1 MRRLIFL
8 VLLALG
14 AINEMQA
21 SAVNYAEGYYTVPDY
36 MTEVPADDVRG
47 YAAKPQGRSFV
58 ARDSNGQL
66 LLLVASYRDTS
77 RIVDEKTWTALAS
90 APEQRL
96 IQEIQASFAGGPAAN
111 KATVEHVKIDLH
123 AHKIISIATI
133 DDYDRRFRDYVQTSR
148 SGPRAK

>member
-47 YAAKPQGRSFV
+47 YDTNPQGRSFV
-58 ARDSNGQL
+58 GRDSNGQVF
-66 LLLVASYRDTS
+66 LLVASYRDTS
-77 RIVDEKTWTALAS
+77 QIADEKTWVTVAS

-96 IQEIQASFAGGPAAN
+96 IQDMQASFADGGPPAVWQN
-111 KATVEHVKIDLH
+111 VNLCTLTKIKLV
-123 AHKIISIATI
+123 
-133 DDYDRRFRDYVQTSR
+133 YDRV
-148 SGPRAK
+148 SGITTASYDD